1 MAARITE
8 PTVGAWVWA
17 SGSQVCNGNI
27 GTLMAKPRNMPPKIK
42 IAVVRVRLPL
52 LAIRYSMGRPRRAP
66 TTPALEEQGDERQQ
80 QHERRAE
87 QREEEEL
94 ERRARPLL
102 AAPDADHEVHRQQ
115 DDLEEDEEQD
125 EVLGHELPAMPTC
138 RSRIS
143 MRNAFVLPGSGMW
156 FQL

>member
-1 MAARITE
+1 M
-8 PTVGAWVWA
+8 
-17 SGSQVCNGNI
+17 
-27 GTLMAKPRNMPPKIK
+27 
-42 IAVVRVRLPL
+42 
-52 LAIRYSMGRPRRAP
+52 AIRYSMEKFSSGLDDALLLKNRAMN
-66 TTPALEEQGDERQQ
+66 DSSMN
-80 QHERRAE
+80 AE
-87 QREEEEL
+87 PNSVKRKNL
-94 ERRARPLL
+94 SDAPPLL